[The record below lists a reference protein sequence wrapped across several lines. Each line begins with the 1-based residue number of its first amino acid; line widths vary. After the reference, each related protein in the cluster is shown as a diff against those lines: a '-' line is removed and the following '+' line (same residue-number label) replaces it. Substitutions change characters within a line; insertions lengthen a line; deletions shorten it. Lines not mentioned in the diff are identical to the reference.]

1 MFGQHRRQ
9 PGDAQRL
16 MSLSQHDAVPLI
28 DVIDGEQLYIHLLQT
43 GHHTV
48 GNVKLLQRHRLARR
62 IFYPANKPDG
72 ALGGNLQQAGIIG
85 ACLTQRLAE
94 NPCGGVF
101 AALAHGVVK
110 TAQRIHIPLG
120 LGPRYKNPF
129 SLHAF
134 QKSLKLQRR
143 QRTANGHPV
152 EPIGLHQLIFR
163 GYGCAGQVFFFFD
176 LTADHLAQLD
186 IKRGFI
192 ADFTH
197 DRMPRFLRGGE
208 R

>member
-1 MFGQHRRQ
+1 
-9 PGDAQRL
+9 

-48 GNVKLLQRHRLARR
+48 GNVKL
-62 IFYPANKPDG
+62 
-72 ALGGNLQQAGIIG
+72 
-85 ACLTQRLAE
+85 
-94 NPCGGVF
+94 
-101 AALAHGVVK
+101 
-110 TAQRIHIPLG
+110 
-120 LGPRYKNPF
+120 
-129 SLHAF
+129 
-134 QKSLKLQRR
+134 LQRR